1 MGLKAEVFLV
11 NSVVT
16 GGGAIR
22 RSALVGQVI
31 ATLRQAIE
39 SGRWPVD
46 TRLPTEAELA
56 DEYGV
61 SRATLRQAVQA
72 LVHVGLLQTIQ
83 GNGTFVRATSEVDAV
98 LARYLAGENVLAV
111 LEVREAIEVVAA
123 GLAAERRS
131 DTDLAIIVDAFADQT
146 SAQKAGDSDADKAAS
161 ARFHT
166 AIVNAC
172 GNPILQH
179 FYAAMQVGAT
189 RAIAVAG
196 GPQTPTEFLGEH
208 RGIIDAIRD
217 GDPDLARQRMQQH
230 IKPTIEQHRGEV
242 NRRR

>member
-1 MGLKAEVFLV
+1 M
-11 NSVVT
+11 NSTAT

-31 ATLRQAIE
+31 TTLRTAIE
-39 SGRWPVD
+39 TGRWPVD

-98 LARYLAGENVLAV
+98 LSRYLAGENILAV

-131 DTDLAIIVDAFADQT
+131 EVDLENIETAFADQT
-146 SAQKAGDSDADKAAS
+146 SAQKAGDSEGDKAAS

-179 FYAAMQVGAT
+179 FYAAVQVGAT

-196 GPQTPTEFLGEH
+196 GPQTPEEFLGEH
-208 RGIIDAIRD
+208 QGIIEAIRD
-217 GDPDLARQRMQQH
+217 RESDLAQHRMRQH
-230 IKPTIEQHRGEV
+230 ITPTIEQHRGSL
-242 NRRR
+242 NRGR